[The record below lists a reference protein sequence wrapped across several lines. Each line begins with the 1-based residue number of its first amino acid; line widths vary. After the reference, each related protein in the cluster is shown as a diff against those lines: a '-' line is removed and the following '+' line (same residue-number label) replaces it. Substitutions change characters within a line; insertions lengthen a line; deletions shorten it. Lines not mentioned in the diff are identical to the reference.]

1 MSKTKPK
8 TLSRGQTVLL
18 ILIILFLLPGILFA
32 AWFGLTYLPVKQDS
46 SFPAR
51 EITVSFRADMPAF
64 MVPRKIVQMEELPHL
79 PNGKI
84 AMKSLSETIG

>member
-1 MSKTKPK
+1 MASLYDKK
-8 TLSRGQTVLL
+8 RQL
-18 ILIILFLLPGILFA
+18 IYLFYSGPA
-32 AWFGLTYLPVKQDS
+32 T
-46 SFPAR
+46 AR